1 MKAFDA
7 LTPVSKK
14 LRIALF
20 IAAGLL
26 LAVGTVLLVAY
37 RLSQHVP
44 QFYCQALEID
54 PAAQRQAAERMDRRA
69 MELASN
75 LQKSGHWQMVF
86 TAEEINGWLA
96 VVLPKKFP
104 QTLPAAMAD
113 PRVAIEPGG
122 ITLAC
127 RYGQGSLQSVLS
139 LKIEPYMASP
149 DVLALGIHKPRA
161 GLLPIPLGDM
171 VANVAKAV
179 KDADLDV
186 QRRQSGG
193 DPVLQIGLRPLHG
206 SNRKSVRIEIL
217 QLRQGELYIE
227 GTTEKQ
233 K

>member
-1 MKAFDA
+1 M
-7 LTPVSKK
+7 SKK

-20 IAAGLL
+20 IA
-26 LAVGTVLLVAY
+26 VGLLVAAGAALLVVY

-44 QFYCQALEID
+44 QFYRQALEAD
-54 PAAQRQAAERMDRRA
+54 PAAEQKAAERMDRQV

-75 LQKSGHWQMVF
+75 VQKSGHWQMVF

-96 VVLPKKFP
+96 VILPKKFP
-104 QTLPAAMAD
+104 ESLPAALVD

-127 RYGQGSLQSVLS
+127 RYGHGSLQSVLS
-139 LKIEPYMASP
+139 LTIEPYMVAP
-149 DVLALGIHKPRA
+149 DVLALRIRKPRA

-179 KDADLDV
+179 RDADLDV
-186 QRRQSGG
+186 KRLQTDG
-193 DPVLQIGLRPLHG
+193 DPVLQIGLRTLHG
-206 SNRKSVRIEIL
+206 THGKSVRIETL

-233 K
+233 R